1 MKNRLAQEF
10 SVRFKTALKEA
21 GVKISASHVASE
33 FNLRYWGQSISTHAA
48 RNWLMGVSVPKQDK
62 LVVLANWLRIT
73 PETLL
78 FGTHPACPVAENAAD
93 EPINLV
99 DRALIAQY
107 LQLLPEHRYAVRL
120 IVEALLHLPNGK
132 KHPA

>member
-1 MKNRLAQEF
+1 MKNHLAQEF
-10 SVRFKTALKEA
+10 SVRLKTALKEA
-21 GVKISASHVASE
+21 GVKASASHVASE
-33 FNLRYWGQSISTHAA
+33 FNLRYWGHSISTHAA

-73 PETLL
+73 PEALL
-78 FGTHPACPVAENAAD
+78 FGTHPACPVAENATE

-107 LQLLPEHRYAVRL
+107 LQLMPEHRYAVRL
-120 IVEALLHLPNGK
+120 IVEALLHLPHGQK
-132 KHPA
+132 SSA